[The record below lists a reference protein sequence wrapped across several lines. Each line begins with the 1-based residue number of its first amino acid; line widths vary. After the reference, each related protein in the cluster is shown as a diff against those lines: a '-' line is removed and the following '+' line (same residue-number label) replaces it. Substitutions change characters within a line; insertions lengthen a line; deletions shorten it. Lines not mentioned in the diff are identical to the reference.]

1 MNAHGV
7 REQVSD
13 AIEPYV
19 DLEHLPGRED
29 LERLDRS
36 VRRFVADRPVTAVL
50 LALATG
56 YVVGR
61 VLARVR

>member
-1 MNAHGV
+1 M
-7 REQVSD
+7 
-13 AIEPYV
+13 

-50 LALATG
+50 LALGTG

>member
-1 MNAHGV
+1 MNAQGV

-50 LALATG
+50 LALGTG